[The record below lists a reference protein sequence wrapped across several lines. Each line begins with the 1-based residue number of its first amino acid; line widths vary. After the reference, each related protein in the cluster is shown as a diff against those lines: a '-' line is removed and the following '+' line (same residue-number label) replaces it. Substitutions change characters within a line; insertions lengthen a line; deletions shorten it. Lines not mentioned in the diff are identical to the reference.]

1 MKSDHFQD
9 MRSLREYYEIKQVE
23 IQTRLD
29 AHKVCSTLMRCL
41 SEVVGA
47 GTVVTMSAILLEAE
61 ELLNQDAKAWRT
73 LKENPEA
80 FLDEVADSLHETIK
94 LTFEALKESPRYDEF
109 TELGAEIK

>member
-9 MRSLREYYEIKQVE
+9 MRSLREYYEIKQIE

-47 GTVVTMSAILLEAE
+47 GMVGIMNAILLEAE
-61 ELLNQDAKAWRT
+61 ELLKLDDKAWST
-73 LKENPEA
+73 LRENPEG
-80 FLDEVADSLHETIK
+80 FLAEVADSVHEEIK
-94 LTFEALKESPRYDEF
+94 LTFEALKESPRYSEF
-109 TELGAEIK
+109 TKLCTEIK

>member
-47 GTVVTMSAILLEAE
+47 RMVGTMSAILLDAE

-80 FLDEVADSLHETIK
+80 FLDEVAASFHETFK
-94 LTFEALKESPRYDEF
+94 LTLDALKESPRYREF
-109 TELGAEIK
+109 TKLCTEIK